1 MFFVLSGFVYDPVKQ
16 TKRDYIKGRMEC
28 LPHLCGRAWRSVVRD
43 LPDERA
49 IRIPGQK
56 IEARPVPGGKGVN
69 EDLRISD
76 AVVVCIWIA
85 VSYGKRHH
93 AAARRMASGVCSAD
107 AGDDCLFGGG
117 ISCDCCADH
126 MGGEKVM
133 ALEQIK
139 GKPQEI
145 TARFVSSIAKN

>member
-1 MFFVLSGFVYDPVKQ
+1 MTPAD
-16 TKRDYIKGRMEC
+16 
-28 LPHLCGRAWRSVVRD
+28 
-43 LPDERA
+43 
-49 IRIPGQK
+49 
-56 IEARPVPGGKGVN
+56 
-69 EDLRISD
+69 
-76 AVVVCIWIA
+76 
-85 VSYGKRHH
+85 VSHGKRHH
-93 AAARRMASGVCSAD
+93 AAAGRMASGVCSAD

-117 ISCDCCADH
+117 ITCDCCVDH